1 MRNLILFVFFAMLA
15 LASCVQ
21 YPQDFAQAEQI
32 RVASNATA
40 VAADAQATRYKIETN
55 ATATVAAAMVQARLT
70 EVPQQVRT
78 ENANDQLRLTTGSIA
93 LIVFVLIG
101 AMALLGVAMW
111 IRRRARTIPRDKTG
125 QLEGFYDE
133 KTGTY
138 VNLQAIPAF
147 QLPNPETG
155 APAKI
160 IGLDDQEHVLAA
172 FVPAL
177 APTTAAAL
185 MSGGLSE
192 REREKRIKIVRED
205 PVRDR
210 DGNIA
215 IPGTTVVEGSGRA
228 VDEICDHLGISLAPP
243 PAPKQLP
250 NLDYPQIEAPRQE
263 DTRGSVSAWAEV
275 GVGDK

>member
-160 IGLDDQEHVLAA
+160 IGLDDQEHVLA
-172 FVPAL
+172 
-177 APTTAAAL
+177 
-185 MSGGLSE
+185 
-192 REREKRIKIVRED
+192 IKIVRED